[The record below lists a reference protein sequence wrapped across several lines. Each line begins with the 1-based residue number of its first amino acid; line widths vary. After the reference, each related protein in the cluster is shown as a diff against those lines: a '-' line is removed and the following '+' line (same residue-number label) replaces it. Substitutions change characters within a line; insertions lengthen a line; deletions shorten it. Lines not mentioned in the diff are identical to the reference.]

1 MNSDILKYVL
11 LIAFSVL
18 GIIRNSISL
27 NPLRFQCDNF
37 ILNNYLYVI
46 LSWGIMLTT
55 VASLKH
61 NNVELHTLFTG
72 PFTILLSLSS
82 IALLMGLLFMPP
94 TFFFTKHILYIFQII
109 LMGVLIYPL
118 YVNNIDLFRQVGL
131 STLMLV
137 STLSL
142 IIYLFPNI
150 MKDSIYTYLFIGLIG
165 LTIARLVEIFMV
177 YKNKKIDSRYNRTLS
192 YISVFLFSLFIMYDT
207 KRLFSDAQNCINPDY
222 INNSLNLFLD
232 SVNIF
237 TNMYNI
243 SDN

>member
-1 MNSDILKYVL
+1 
-11 LIAFSVL
+11 
-18 GIIRNSISL
+18 
-27 NPLRFQCDNF
+27 
-37 ILNNYLYVI
+37 
-46 LSWGIMLTT
+46 
-55 VASLKH
+55 
-61 NNVELHTLFTG
+61 
-72 PFTILLSLSS
+72 
-82 IALLMGLLFMPP
+82 
-94 TFFFTKHILYIFQII
+94 
-109 LMGVLIYPL
+109 
-118 YVNNIDLFRQVGL
+118 
-131 STLMLV
+131 
-137 STLSL
+137 
-142 IIYLFPNI
+142 

>member
-1 MNSDILKYVL
+1 MNSDILKYVF
-11 LIAFSVL
+11 LIAFSVF
-18 GIIRNSISL
+18 GIIKNSISF
-27 NPLRFQCDNF
+27 NPMRFHCDNF
-37 ILNNYLYVI
+37 ILNNYLYII

-61 NNVELHTLFTG
+61 NNVSLHTLFTG

-82 IALLMGLLFMPP
+82 IALLLGLLFMPP
-94 TFFFTKHILYIFQII
+94 TLFLTKHILYIFQII

-118 YVNNIDLFRQVGL
+118 YVNNIDLFKQVGL
-131 STLMLV
+131 STLILV

-142 IIYLFPNI
+142 VIYLFPNI

-165 LTIARLVEIFMV
+165 LTIARLVEVFMV
-177 YKNKKIDSRYNRTLS
+177 YKNKKIDSNYNRILS

-207 KRLFSDAQNCINPDY
+207 KRLFIGAQNCTNPDY